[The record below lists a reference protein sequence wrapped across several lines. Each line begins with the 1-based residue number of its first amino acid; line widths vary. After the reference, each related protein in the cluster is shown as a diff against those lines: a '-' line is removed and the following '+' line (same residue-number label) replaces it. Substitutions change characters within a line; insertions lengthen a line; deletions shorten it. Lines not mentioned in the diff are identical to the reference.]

1 MNARHYYQR
10 GLTLLELL
18 VAITLGLAVIAGTI
32 QIYLGTSQTYRVQ
45 EAQSRI
51 QENGRYALEVLTR
64 QIRMA
69 GFTGCALSLD
79 HSFANVL
86 NDPEDNWWSNFGTFR
101 VQEFQQ
107 ASLQG
112 FNGGETFPAQSDG
125 TSSAQRVAGTE
136 ALIVISGSNRSYSID
151 SDNPHDPVN
160 SQFTLNNLQDLQ
172 TGDIFLVCDSNQIS
186 IAQVT
191 DTNTGNDTFDH
202 TDAAGPV
209 PGNCTG
215 SLGSPD
221 PAAIQAAG
229 GDPNAIDICADA
241 VAYTFGSNAVLTRL
255 TPLAFYIGVS
265 TSGDSRSLFRTR
277 LTVNSSGEAV
287 TATQELIEHV
297 EDMRI
302 LYGVGTPGGQIND
315 YREAGAVADWRNV
328 LSVRIDLLLASPP
341 GIQVINETQTVWF
354 PTEGVVGGN
363 MVSGVALTRDD
374 GRLRQVFSTTIGL
387 RNRLP

>member
-1 MNARHYYQR
+1 MTTRRYYQR

-32 QIYLGTSQTYRVQ
+32 QIYLSTAQTYRTQ

-51 QENGRYALEVLTR
+51 QENGRYALEVLHRAT
-64 QIRMA
+64 RMA
-69 GFTGCALSLD
+69 TYTGCPPAPGQL
-79 HSFANVL
+79 FANVL
-86 NDPEDNWWSNFGTFR
+86 NNPTSNWWSDFGTFR
-101 VQEFQQ
+101 VREFQQ

-112 FNGGETFPAQSDG
+112 FSGGDSFPAQSDG

-151 SDNPHDPVN
+151 SHN
-160 SQFTLNNLQDLQ
+160 SGNSRFTLSSLHDLEE
-172 TGDIFLVCDSNQIS
+172 GDIFLVCDSNQIS

-191 DTNTGNDTFDH
+191 GTAGDTFEH
-202 TDAAGPV
+202 EETVSG

-215 SLGSPD
+215 LLGSPD
-221 PAAIQAAG
+221 PAAVV
-229 GDPNAIDICADA
+229 DPNAIDICADA
-241 VAYTFGSNAVLTRL
+241 VEYTFGSNAILTRL

-287 TATQELIEHV
+287 TRTQELIEHV
-297 EDMRI
+297 EDMRV
-302 LYGVGTPGGQIND
+302 LYGVGTPGGQINN
-315 YREAGAVADWRNV
+315 YVEAGAVADWRNV
-328 LSVRIDLLLASPP
+328 MSLRLDLLLASPP
-341 GIQVINETQTVWF
+341 GTRVINDAQTVRF
-354 PTEGVVGGN
+354 PTEGFVSGSL
-363 MVSGVALTRDD
+363 VSGVTLTRND

>member
-151 SDNPHDPVN
+151 SHDSDSVN
-160 SQFTLNNLQDLQ
+160 SQFTLSSLHDLEE
-172 TGDIFLVCDSNQIS
+172 GDIFLVCDSNQIS

-191 DTNTGNDTFDH
+191 DTPAGNTFEH
-202 TDAAGPV
+202 KKDAGSDPD
-209 PGNCTG
+209 NCTG
-215 SLGSPD
+215 LLGSPD
-221 PAAIQAAG
+221 PAAVV
-229 GDPNAIDICADA
+229 DPNAIDICADA
-241 VAYTFGSNAVLTRL
+241 VEYTFGSNAILTRL

-287 TATQELIEHV
+287 TTTQELIEHV
-297 EDMRI
+297 EDMRV
-302 LYGVGTPGGQIND
+302 LYGVGTPGGQINN
-315 YREAGAVADWRNV
+315 YVEAGAVADWRNV
-328 LSVRIDLLLASPP
+328 MSLRLDLLLASPP
-341 GIQVINETQTVWF
+341 GTRVINEPQTVRF
-354 PTEGVVGGN
+354 PTEGVVSGSL
-363 MVSGVALTRDD
+363 VSGVALTNND